1 MYTGFFLGVIIT
13 SAALSRWL
21 RLFVVA
27 TAKSTHASLANLAA
41 AATNTNTTIIS
52 ANDKGYGSRSSSGVG
67 AREERQSLL
76 ATNTHHNSHTTLTNH
91 TNIHTL
97 TNHTNNTQPGYQYY
111 TDINNNGVYTPHT
124 GTAPSHSAPGTGPE
138 PNNSNNRAESVNSYN
153 SDASTVI
160 SHPVVGSGKKQP
172 IYNFN

>member
-1 MYTGFFLGVIIT
+1 MYTAGFFLGVIIT
-13 SAALSRWL
+13 CAALSRWL

-52 ANDKGYGSRSSSGVG
+52 ANDKGYGSRCNSGVG
-67 AREERQSLL
+67 VREERQSLL
-76 ATNTHHNSHTTLTNH
+76 ATNTHHNSH

-111 TDINNNGVYTPHT
+111 TDINTSNGIYTPHT
-124 GTAPSHSAPGTGPE
+124 GTAPVHTGSGHHSGPE
-138 PNNSNNRAESVNSYN
+138 PNNNNNNRAESVNSYN

-160 SHPVVGSGKKQP
+160 SHPVGSGKKQP